1 MKSDL
6 PTGDDRYY
14 PLSNAYYGYFRRVD
28 TRKGKRK
35 VKETSSPPLVTGEP
49 VKKVGK
55 VKNKHLTLRSHKAK
69 TLEKNLFSDSY

>member
-6 PTGDDRYY
+6 PTGDNQYN
-14 PLSNAYYGYFRRVD
+14 PLSNAYYGYFRRVN

-35 VKETSSPPLVTGEP
+35 VKETSSPPLVTKEP

-55 VKNKHLTLRSHKAK
+55 VKK
-69 TLEKNLFSDSY
+69 TLGK